1 MSCWFKQG
9 KTFNEPVCQFC
20 FGSTNQ
26 LLSFQ
31 NDEGENIS
39 VLEWRDKHFIKRR
52 FPTFSIRIQSFEDD
66 HINSYYLGDL
76 IQLVIDLWLPQN
88 ESPVHQ
94 HYQIVHIIIVGG
106 YSLLH
111 HFHYHHVFDSLVRPY
126 VPMQCLLRRL
136 VIHPASILLR
146 VWHLRHNFLVTLH
159 CVEKTVQSN
168 RHPTKFES
176 SSSRCS
182 SSLYFMVP
190 LFTSWWAAGKVIG
203 CPYFALLESFIW
215 CSSFLLFSSSTS
227 YHIEHFATLWNL
239 VLIYNTI
246 KTISQNLGSAMMS
259 ALTNQKTL
267 QKSRMLTNERRSEL

>member
-159 CVEKTVQSN
+159 CVEKTVLSNRIQQNSN
-168 RHPTKFES
+168 RHRRVVLH
-176 SSSRCS
+176 RCI
-182 SSLYFMVP
+182 LWFR
-190 LFTSWWAAGKVIG
+190 
-203 CPYFALLESFIW
+203 
-215 CSSFLLFSSSTS
+215 FLLLDEQQEKSLAVHTLHYWNRLFGALHFFYSPHQH
-227 YHIEHFATLWNL
+227 HI
-239 VLIYNTI
+239 
-246 KTISQNLGSAMMS
+246 ISN
-259 ALTNQKTL
+259 TL
-267 QKSRMLTNERRSEL
+267 QRFETWC